1 MEQPHWVNLLTVTP
15 QDLYLAIM
23 ELTNTDT
30 FPGMF
35 VAKWF
40 RENRDKWHAVL
51 PLGDRGPQ
59 LASLSKHTHDMDS
72 LLIWT
77 DKAWQPV
84 YQALVEE
91 WAAINMRVY
100 SDTAAYGI
108 LGPHQINSSLVLRI
122 IW

>member
-1 MEQPHWVNLLTVTP
+1 MEHPHWVNLQTVTP

-23 ELTNTDT
+23 ELTNTDH
-30 FPGMF
+30 FPGVI
-35 VAKWF
+35 VAKWL

-59 LASLSKHTHDMDS
+59 LTSLSRRTHEMDS

-91 WAAINMRVY
+91 WGALNMRVY
-100 SDTAAYGI
+100 SEVSAYAM
-108 LGPHQINSSLVLRI
+108 LGGHQTNSSLVLNI
-122 IW
+122 MW